1 MIDYRKY
8 IQVLEILKDV
18 KTNTPED
25 MAYAICDL
33 FDTKTVATPFTYWTN
48 IPLDLNRVTY
58 DDRTTEQVPN
68 RWTSTYEM

>member
-33 FDTKTVATPFTYWTN
+33 FDTKTVATPFTY
-48 IPLDLNRVTY
+48 
-58 DDRTTEQVPN
+58 
-68 RWTSTYEM
+68 